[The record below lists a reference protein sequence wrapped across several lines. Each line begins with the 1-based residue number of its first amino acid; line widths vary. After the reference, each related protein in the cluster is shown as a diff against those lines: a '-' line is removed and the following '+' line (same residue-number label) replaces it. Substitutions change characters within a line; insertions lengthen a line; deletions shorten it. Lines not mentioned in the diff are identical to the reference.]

1 MKLTEHLTPALI
13 KVPLAATD
21 KKSAIAEMVDLL
33 VKGGVT
39 EARDTLLAA
48 VMERENQRTT
58 GIGLGFAI
66 PHAKTDAVKA
76 LVIALGRT
84 AQPIDFAAID
94 GKPVNLI
101 ALLVSPSNATSQHIQ
116 ALARLSRMVTSASL
130 LQKLLDAPD
139 AQALYDLIAASDN
152 AA

>member
-1 MKLTEHLTPALI
+1 MKLTDHLTPTLI

-33 VKGGVT
+33 VQGGVT
-39 EARDTLLAA
+39 ESRDTLLTA

-66 PHAKTDAVKA
+66 PHAKTDAVKT

-139 AQALYDLIAASDN
+139 ARALYDLIAASDN

>member
-13 KVPLAATD
+13 KVPLIATD

-33 VKGGVT
+33 VQGGVT
-39 EARDTLLAA
+39 ESRETLLAA

-66 PHAKTDAVKA
+66 PHAKTDAVKG
-76 LVIALGRT
+76 LIIALGRT

-139 AQALYDLIAASDN
+139 AASLYSLIAASDN

>member
-1 MKLTEHLTPALI
+1 MKLTDHLTPTLI

-33 VKGGVT
+33 VQGGVT
-39 EARDTLLAA
+39 ESRDTLLAA

-66 PHAKTDAVKA
+66 PHAKTDAVKT

>member
-13 KVPLAATD
+13 KVPLVATD

-33 VKGGVT
+33 VQGGVT
-39 EARDTLLAA
+39 EARDALLAA

-66 PHAKTDAVKA
+66 PHAKTDVVKG
-76 LVIALGRT
+76 LIIALGRT

>member
-33 VKGGVT
+33 VQGGVT

-66 PHAKTDAVKA
+66 PHAKTDAVKG
-76 LVIALGRT
+76 LIIALGRT

>member
-13 KVPLAATD
+13 KVPLVAKD
-21 KKSAIAEMVDLL
+21 KKSAIAEMVDVL
-33 VKGGVT
+33 VQGGIT

-66 PHAKTDAVKA
+66 PHAKTDAVKG
-76 LVIALGRT
+76 LIIALGRT

>member
-13 KVPLAATD
+13 KVPLVATD

-33 VKGGVT
+33 VQGGVT
-39 EARDTLLAA
+39 EARDALLAA

-66 PHAKTDAVKA
+66 PHAKTDAVKG
-76 LVIALGRT
+76 LIIALGRT